1 MIGKSHREASCASR
15 LSGSGRLM
23 CNCENR
29 NCPTCWGKGCE
40 NVAGKKRSMYIGH
53 LCDPCA
59 RNMPAKYML
68 PDAKDSDG

>member
-1 MIGKSHREASCASR
+1 MR
-15 LSGSGRLM
+15 
-23 CNCENR
+23 CNCENI
-29 NCPTCWGKGCE
+29 NCPTCWGKGCK

-68 PDAKDSDG
+68 PDAKEES